1 MSTKKNN
8 TLPISEEEDRQKR
21 IGRELT
27 KLRRLYRD
35 LDKDE
40 KTLLES
46 VAVEI
51 AFMKVT
57 LEELKDRV
65 NKDGVVT
72 EMVQGSY
79 SIDRENPALKSY
91 NATIQRYNT
100 MVKQLFDM
108 LDRKAPETSDERD
121 IRDFIKRK

>member
-21 IGRELT
+21 IRRELT
-27 KLRRLYRD
+27 ELRRLYRD

-40 KTLLES
+40 KTLPES
-46 VAVEI
+46 VAEEL